1 MALNDIYAQ
10 LLATVP
16 NLSPAQR
23 AKTSQRAGEA
33 FEFLTQGYA
42 IDLQELTQNSLYPC
56 PESGQVL
63 VKNIE
68 FISLCEHHL
77 LPMLGTCHIAYVPKD
92 QVLGLGKISEIVHMF
107 SRRLQL
113 QEKLTSEIANAMM
126 QATKARGVAVMIEAK
141 HLCTALLGVEK
152 TNQVVATTCFLG
164 SLSDEDTTLFR

>member
-1 MALNDIYAQ
+1 MALNDIYAK

-16 NLSPAQR
+16 DLSPAQR
-23 AKTSQRAGEA
+23 SKTSQRAGEA
-33 FEFLTQGYA
+33 FEFLTQGYTV
-42 IDLQELTQNSLYPC
+42 DLKALTQNSLYPC
-56 PESGQVL
+56 PDSGQVL

-77 LPMLGTCHIAYVPKD
+77 LPMLGTCHIAYLPQG
-92 QVLGLGKISEIVHMF
+92 QVLGLGKISEIVQMF

-113 QEKLTSEIANAMM
+113 QEKLTSEIAQAMM
-126 QATKARGVAVMIEAK
+126 QATQASGVAVMIEAK

-164 SLSDEDTTLFR
+164 SLSQAGAALFR